1 MTARAADRHPLTAGN
16 RPAHPTKGFETL
28 AKERVERDEED
39 LVRLYLTDIGQY
51 PLLTK
56 DDEVRLA
63 QTIEAGRDAE
73 LELAAATK
81 AVTPTK
87 RRELRRKIATGEQA
101 QQTFVQSNLRLVVS
115 IAKKYQASGLPL
127 LDLIQEGNLGLMHAV
142 EKFDWRKGFKFS
154 TYATWWIRQAITR
167 GIANTGR
174 TIRLPVHAGD
184 TLARVQKAQ
193 ARLEL
198 KYGRPATLAE
208 LGAEV
213 EMPEDKLIEALR
225 FRAEPLSLSEPLRE
239 DGDAE
244 LGDVVEDRSAE
255 SPFEV
260 AATSLLPDEINRLLS
275 PLDEREREILR
286 LALRPRPRR
295 APHPRGG
302 RRALQPDPGADPP
315 DRGPGHVEAPPPVL
329 RHRRAGPAH
338 RLTGRQR
345 PGRCPGQRARAGRA
359 G

>member
-1 MTARAADRHPLTAGN
+1 MR
-16 RPAHPTKGFETL
+16 RPAVSLVGMPIQGWGGVDNLGIVKRTQRRPGLLSLRDPEPNITAEPQEGAHV
-28 AKERVERDEED
+28 AKDRVERDEED

-51 PLLTK
+51 TLLTK

-63 QTIEAGRDAE
+63 KQIEAGKAAIAE
-73 LELAAATK
+73 LDARARTSPRHASASCARLS
-81 AVTPTK
+81 
-87 RRELRRKIATGEQA
+87 REGEEA
-101 QQTFVQSNLRLVVS
+101 ERAFVQSNLRLVVS

-184 TLARVQKAQ
+184 TLARLQKARS
-193 ARLEL
+193 RLEL
-198 KYGRPATLAE
+198 KLGRPATLSE
-208 LGAEV
+208 LAKEV
-213 EMPEDKLIEALR
+213 EMPEDKVTEALR
-225 FRAEPLSLSEPLRE
+225 FAAEPLSLSEPLRE

-260 AATSLLPDEINRLLS
+260 AATALLPGGDLPPAGPARRARAGD
-275 PLDEREREILR
+275 PQA
-286 LALRPRPRR
+286 ALRPRPWRAAHARR
-295 APHPRGG
+295 G
-302 RRALQPDPGADPP
+302 RRALQPHP
-315 DRGPGHVEAPPPVL
+315 
-329 RHRRAGPAH
+329 
-338 RLTGRQR
+338 
-345 PGRCPGQRARAGRA
+345 
-359 G
+359 

>member
-1 MTARAADRHPLTAGN
+1 M
-16 RPAHPTKGFETL
+16 

-63 QTIEAGRDAE
+63 QAIELRWEAE
-73 LELAAATK
+73 EELKTK
-81 AVTPTK
+81 KGLTPTR
-87 RRELRRKIATGEQA
+87 RRELNRAVRDGEKA
-101 QQTFVQSNLRLVVS
+101 QRTFVQSNLRLVVS

-198 KYGRPATLAE
+198 KLGRPATLSE

-213 EMPEDKLIEALR
+213 ELPEDKLIEALR

-255 SPFEV
+255 SPFEM
-260 AATSLLPDEINRLLS
+260 AATALLPVEINRLLA

-286 LALRPRPRR
+286 LRFGL
-295 APHPRGG
+295 
-302 RRALQPDPGADPP
+302 
-315 DRGPGHVEAPPPVL
+315 DRGEPRTLEEVGEHFNLTRERIRQIEARAMSKL
-329 RHRRAGPAH
+329 RHPSSD
-338 RLTGRQR
+338 TG
-345 PGRCPGQRARAGRA
+345 ARDLLSV
-359 G
+359 

>member
-1 MTARAADRHPLTAGN
+1 MAKDRID
-16 RPAHPTKGFETL
+16 
-28 AKERVERDEED
+28 RDEED

-51 PLLTK
+51 TLLTK

-63 QTIEAGRDAE
+63 KAIEAGKEAHQEMAE
-73 LELAAATK
+73 TK
-81 AVTPTK
+81 TLTTTRK
-87 RRELRRKIATGEQA
+87 RELRKAIRDGELA
-101 QQTFVQSNLRLVVS
+101 ERAFVQSNLRLVVS

-184 TLARVQKAQ
+184 TLARLQKARS
-193 ARLEL
+193 RLEL
-198 KYGRPATLAE
+198 KFGRPATLAE
-208 LGAEV
+208 LAKEV
-213 EMPEDKLIEALR
+213 EMPEDKVTEALR
-225 FRAEPLSLSEPLRE
+225 FAAEPLSLSEPLRE

-260 AATSLLPDEINRLLS
+260 AATALLPEEIQRLLA

-286 LALRPRPRR
+286 LRFGLDGSSEGRTLEEVGEHFNLTRERIRQIEAR
-295 APHPRGG
+295 AMSK
-302 RRALQPDPGADPP
+302 
-315 DRGPGHVEAPPPVL
+315 L
-329 RHRRAGPAH
+329 RHPSSD
-338 RLTGRQR
+338 TG
-345 PGRCPGQRARAGRA
+345 ARDLLSV
-359 G
+359 

>member
-1 MTARAADRHPLTAGN
+1 MAKDR
-16 RPAHPTKGFETL
+16 
-28 AKERVERDEED
+28 VDRDDED
-39 LVRLYLTDIGQY
+39 LVRLYLSDIGQY
-51 PLLTK
+51 TLLTK
-56 DDEVRLA
+56 DDEVHLA
-63 QTIEAGRDAE
+63 QTIEEGREARAE
-73 LELAAATK
+73 LEASENDKKIKITPSKKLALK
-81 AVTPTK
+81 RAVHRGDTAE
-87 RRELRRKIATGEQA
+87 RD
-101 QQTFVQSNLRLVVS
+101 FVQSNLRLVVS

-198 KYGRPATLAE
+198 KLGRPATLTE

-213 EMPEDKLIEALR
+213 ELPEDKLIEALR

-260 AATSLLPDEINRLLS
+260 AATALLPLEINRLLA
-275 PLDEREREILR
+275 PLDEREREILK
-286 LALRPRPRR
+286 LRF
-295 APHPRGG
+295 G
-302 RRALQPDPGADPP
+302 L
-315 DRGPGHVEAPPPVL
+315 DRGEPRTLEEVGEHFNLTRERIRQIEARAMSKL
-329 RHRRAGPAH
+329 RHPSSDTGARDL
-338 RLTGRQR
+338 LTV
-345 PGRCPGQRARAGRA
+345 
-359 G
+359 

>member
-1 MTARAADRHPLTAGN
+1 LAGAVVAGCGLGFLASRQRRRSELARSPNLRHTEAS
-16 RPAHPTKGFETL
+16 AL

-63 QTIEAGRDAE
+63 QAIEARWEAE
-73 LELAAATK
+73 EELKTK
-81 AVTPTK
+81 KGLTPTR
-87 RRELRRKIATGEQA
+87 RRELNRAVLSGEKA
-101 QQTFVQSNLRLVVS
+101 QRTFVQSNLRLVVS

-198 KYGRPATLAE
+198 KLGRPATLSE

-213 EMPEDKLIEALR
+213 ELPEDKLIEALR

-255 SPFEV
+255 SPFEM
-260 AATSLLPDEINRLLS
+260 AATALLPVEINRLLA

-286 LALRPRPRR
+286 LRFGL
-295 APHPRGG
+295 
-302 RRALQPDPGADPP
+302 
-315 DRGPGHVEAPPPVL
+315 DRGEPRTLEEVGEHFNLTRERIRQIEARAMSKL
-329 RHRRAGPAH
+329 RHPSSDTGARDL
-338 RLTGRQR
+338 LTV
-345 PGRCPGQRARAGRA
+345 
-359 G
+359 